1 MATKKITKPAKTLA
15 KSRATSSAVS
25 VRKSATKTRRKVEE
39 PMSEMSVENSDSRMS
54 GMPKLPISRKTAYII
69 LLAIGVAVLLYAAN
83 KYLVVAWV
91 DKMPVTVFEYY
102 STLSKRY
109 GKDVSEELIVQKLL
123 ESEAKAKGIVVSD
136 EELNSEIKK
145 IEDQQGGADKLQQI
159 LTAQNITQDEFH
171 RLVKLQLMRSKL
183 FADGAMVTDGE
194 VDQYITENKDAF
206 APTTDANGVT
216 TDPKT
221 DQKLRDSIKEQL
233 QQQKTN
239 ASFSAWLQGARQSDR
254 VQTH

>member
-1 MATKKITKPAKTLA
+1 MASKKVTKTVKSSTKTK
-15 KSRATSSAVS
+15 ATAAAVS
-25 VRKSATKTRRKVEE
+25 VKKSPARSKKKVEE
-39 PMSEMSVENSDSRMS
+39 TMPETFETTSS
-54 GMPKLPISRKTAYII
+54 GVSSMPKLPVSRKTAYIA
-69 LLAIGVAVLLYAAN
+69 LLALGVVVLLFAAN

-102 STLSKRY
+102 NTLSKRY

-123 ESEAKAKGIVVSD
+123 ESEAKAKGIVISD
-136 EELNSEIKK
+136 EDLNAEIKK

-159 LTAQNITQDEFH
+159 LTAQNISQDEFQ

-183 FADGAMVTDGE
+183 FADGAMVSDSE
-194 VDQYITENKDAF
+194 VDQYIEENKDAF
-206 APTTDANGVT
+206 APTSDANGVT